1 MYNIEEILEICDDVI
16 NRASPYM
23 DELETKYLIIEEDCV
38 SNAKDKFLLSF
49 YSIKAIL
56 LKHQYIEDELLIHLV
71 ASSTYCD
78 IDYILKRPNIS
89 SNYNILHKEES
100 DDKRWMVFDRNT
112 KAVSRRIYSGDKI
125 LDEIMSLVIEGT
137 NNILK
142 KLKITSDADIL
153 SWVNSAIKSKEI
165 ACDKDNMGELK
176 YIRKVFEQRL
186 RDSGYDN

>member
-38 SNAKDKFLLSF
+38 SNTKDKFLLSF

-56 LKHQYIEDELLIHLV
+56 LEHQYIEDEILIHLV

-89 SNYNILHKEES
+89 SDYNILYKEES

-153 SWVNSAIKSKEI
+153 SWVNSSIKSKEI

>member
-1 MYNIEEILEICDDVI
+1 MKVVCKMKKSLKYKEIVKRLTLENFDIIKEEYKLNHTAMLGI
-16 NRASPYM
+16 
-23 DELETKYLIIEEDCV
+23 
-38 SNAKDKFLLSF
+38 
-49 YSIKAIL
+49 
-56 LKHQYIEDELLIHLV
+56 
-71 ASSTYCD
+71 
-78 IDYILKRPNIS
+78 IDYG
-89 SNYNILHKEES
+89 LHDKDVS